1 MFNIFREIIL
11 IPSECP
17 FSRSTSI
24 ISTILL
30 PQWAPLPS
38 NQIRPRGFSFHLPPP
53 SSTSTRSFLCVC
65 GGGGGGAGGRQGSL
79 LLNPQR
85 FDVIMPAPPA
95 PSVGILRHPQPI
107 PARKSELS
115 SYPAQLNQINQKEEE
130 EEEGKGDGNR
140 NQLLRGE
147 HVAIDVQISSRG
159 SCDMQMSLCSCCSVQ
174 ECCAL
179 MKNNKRRPC
188 PLFAGFPSSS
198 PWSLLPPPS
207 HSSLCQESWEDG
219 AGMLCPEILTGDSG
233 ARLTPSE
240 PRPMAADRPRERG
253 PAAGLRP
260 AAFTFYLISLGIN
273 LIDINHLNRAP
284 RPPRSSSTITFP
296 PHPPPPPIIQLP
308 MDELNFQV
316 LRFASWLCKCRRRV
330 SLRQSIGYN
339 FSSSS
344 PSSSS
349 FSSFK
354 PVTAR

>member
-1 MFNIFREIIL
+1 MCVTFLHVQHFQRNNSYPFGVSIFSEHFNYFHHFVASVGAASIQSNPTEGIF
-11 IPSECP
+11 
-17 FSRSTSI
+17 F
-24 ISTILL
+24 
-30 PQWAPLPS
+30 
-38 NQIRPRGFSFHLPPP
+38 PP
-53 SSTSTRSFLCVC
+53 SPTFLHLHPFLFMCVC
-65 GGGGGGAGGRQGSL
+65 VGGGGRGGQGSL

-207 HSSLCQESWEDG
+207 HSSSCQESWEDG

-284 RPPRSSSTITFP
+284 RPPRP
-296 PHPPPPPIIQLP
+296 PHRPQQVMEATGRRRWARPSHSPPPTP
-308 MDELNFQV
+308 DY
-316 LRFASWLCKCRRRV
+316 
-330 SLRQSIGYN
+330 SIADG
-339 FSSSS
+339 
-344 PSSSS
+344 
-349 FSSFK
+349 
-354 PVTAR
+354 

>member
-1 MFNIFREIIL
+1 
-11 IPSECP
+11 
-17 FSRSTSI
+17 
-24 ISTILL
+24 
-30 PQWAPLPS
+30 
-38 NQIRPRGFSFHLPPP
+38 
-53 SSTSTRSFLCVC
+53 
-65 GGGGGGAGGRQGSL
+65 
-79 LLNPQR
+79 
-85 FDVIMPAPPA
+85 MPAPPA

-207 HSSLCQESWEDG
+207 HSSSCQESWEDG

-284 RPPRSSSTITFP
+284 RPPRP
-296 PHPPPPPIIQLP
+296 PHRPQQVMEATGRRRWARPSHSPPPTP
-308 MDELNFQV
+308 DY
-316 LRFASWLCKCRRRV
+316 
-330 SLRQSIGYN
+330 SIADGWIE
-339 FSSSS
+339 FPSVKICFLVVQM
-344 PSSSS
+344 PSSG
-349 FSSFK
+349 FVAPVDWLQLLLLLPLLLLLFLLQTRYGAITKRK
-354 PVTAR
+354 PISPQQQQQQQFNNLLGIFRRPRKPDAMNPFHLPIVRSADPSRFQLNYLVNG